1 YVNAVNRLLPSD
13 PTFITEARAAAENG
27 GTDAELLELRE
38 LELAHVALP
47 PVIDGVRRS
56 RLLHADAIATTWE
69 GWSMTGGQRVFMR
82 CIRPRWKND
91 PVMLRRMGR
100 GANEVDT
107 SWHSD
112 GDWPHIRVVANG
124 TLLTDRFPVED
135 APSTTKMAKLLGQ
148 SLLAMAKLHDRGH
161 THGGPLRHFLVETS
175 NNVQL
180 VWMDFF
186 DAGATV
192 QDDLRHIAE
201 TIVALDPTRN
211 DPVAQ
216 LAEEWLET
224 PPPSAYDGI
233 RLLERCLGGIL
244 LSERHRLSIAGRSA
258 HKMDRSFRLASAIR
272 KLADKVPPPVGKV
285 CLKAGNDGVLVIA
298 ESDGTVVRGGAT
310 ADPIDIRFLPIIYTP
325 SQGLDAQ
332 SARFLLRSW
341 ALRSQGDEESRTAT
355 QETLQATD
363 ICAENLVRWMSS
375 MARLRAARLLLE
387 AGQRAS

>member
-1 YVNAVNRLLPSD
+1 MKRLFPSD
-13 PTFITEARAAAENG
+13 PNFVTEARAAAENG

-38 LELAHVALP
+38 LELAHSVLP

-82 CIRPRWKND
+82 CIRPRWKTD
-91 PVMLRRMGR
+91 PVMLRRMGK
-100 GANEVDT
+100 GADGTDT
-107 SWHSD
+107 SWHGE
-112 GDWPHIRVVANG
+112 GDWPHVRAVANG

-135 APSTTKMAKLLGQ
+135 APSTTKMARLLGQ
-148 SLLAMAKLHDRGH
+148 SLRAMAKLHDGGH

-175 NNVQL
+175 KDVKL

-186 DAGATV
+186 DSKATI
-192 QDDLRHIAE
+192 QDDLKHLAE
-201 TIVALDPTRN
+201 TIVALDPARR

-224 PPPSAYDGI
+224 PPPSARDGI
-233 RLLERCLGGIL
+233 HLLERCLGGIL
-244 LSERHRLSIAGRSA
+244 LSERHRLSIAGRTA
-258 HKMDRSFRLASAIR
+258 NKMDRSFRLASAIR
-272 KLADKVPPPVGKV
+272 KLAESVPPPTGKV
-285 CLKAGNDGVLVIA
+285 CLKAGHDGVLVIA
-298 ESDGTVVRGGAT
+298 ESDGKIVRGGAT
-310 ADPIDIRFLPIIYTP
+310 ADPIDVRFLPIIYTP

-341 ALRSQGDEESRTAT
+341 ALRSQGDEQGRAST
-355 QETLQATD
+355 QATLEAND
-363 ICAENLVRWMSS
+363 ASAEHLVRWMSA
-375 MARLRAARLLLE
+375 MARLRAARMLLE

>member
-1 YVNAVNRLLPSD
+1 VNRLLPSD
-13 PTFITEARAAAENG
+13 PTFITEARAAAEDG

-38 LELAHVALP
+38 LELAHTALP

-56 RLLHADAIATTWE
+56 RLLHADAVTTTWE
-69 GWSMTGGQRVFMR
+69 GWSMTGGQRVFIR

-100 GANEVDT
+100 GADGPDL
-107 SWHSD
+107 SWHGD
-112 GDWPHIRVVANG
+112 GDWPHVRVVANG
-124 TLLTDRFPVED
+124 TLITDRFPVED
-135 APSTTKMAKLLGQ
+135 APSTTRMARLLGQ
-148 SLLAMAKLHDRGH
+148 SLRAMAKLHDQGQA
-161 THGGPLRHFLVETS
+161 HGGPLRHFLVETS
-175 NNVQL
+175 NDVQL

-186 DAGATV
+186 DANATAEG
-192 QDDLRHIAE
+192 DLRHLAE
-201 TIVALDPTRN
+201 TIVALDPSRM

-216 LAEEWLET
+216 LAEEWLEV
-224 PPPSAYDGI
+224 PPPSARDGI

-258 HKMDRSFRLASAIR
+258 NKMDRSFRLVSAIR
-272 KLADKVPPPVGKV
+272 KLTEKVPPPVGKV
-285 CLKAGNDGVLVIA
+285 CLKAGHDGVLVIA
-298 ESDGTVVRGGAT
+298 ESDGTTVRGGAT

-341 ALRSQGDEESRTAT
+341 ALRSQGDEEGRTST
-355 QETLQATD
+355 QAALKAND
-363 ICAENLVRWMSS
+363 SSAENLVRWMSA
-375 MARLRAARLLLE
+375 MARLRAARLLLQ